1 MSWNIPYLLIFIPF
15 SFPRLSI
22 SLSLSL
28 ARSVTH
34 THTLSLS
41 LSICLAIIRKKE
53 DGRVSRSKSSSVRLP
68 RGLLCVHSAPNCLL
82 FPNSIKMGEFSDS
95 LRERDSSCIISRVKE
110 SGGGKNVRSPRE
122 PILRFSN
129 GRRIR
134 SGTGPNVI
142 TPPSYARICCS

>member
-1 MSWNIPYLLIFIPF
+1 MEHPLFVNFYPLFS

-28 ARSVTH
+28 SHSVSH
-34 THTLSLS
+34 IHTLSLS
-41 LSICLAIIRKKE
+41 LYLPRDNSKKRRWP
-53 DGRVSRSKSSSVRLP
+53 RVALEILLRLP

-110 SGGGKNVRSPRE
+110 SGGGKKCAFATRANFEIFERAEDQER
-122 PILRFSN
+122 N
-129 GRRIR
+129 GAQRY
-134 SGTGPNVI
+134 
-142 TPPSYARICCS
+142 YAA

>member
-15 SFPRLSI
+15 SLLFLVCP
-22 SLSLSL
+22 SLSLFLSRT
-28 ARSVTH
+28 RSHTYTH
-34 THTLSLS
+34 SLS

-53 DGRVSRSKSSSVRLP
+53 DGHVSRSKSSSVRLP

-110 SGGGKNVRSPRE
+110 SGGGKKCAFATRANFEIFERAEDQER
-122 PILRFSN
+122 N
-129 GRRIR
+129 GAQRY
-134 SGTGPNVI
+134 
-142 TPPSYARICCS
+142 YAA

>member
-1 MSWNIPYLLIFIPF
+1 MEHPLFVNFYPLFF
-15 SFPRLSI
+15 SSFVHL
-22 SLSLSL
+22 SLSLSRAL
-28 ARSVTH
+28 GHTYTH
-34 THTLSLS
+34 SLS

-110 SGGGKNVRSPRE
+110 SGGGKKCAFATRANFEIFERAEDQER
-122 PILRFSN
+122 N
-129 GRRIR
+129 GAQRY
-134 SGTGPNVI
+134 
-142 TPPSYARICCS
+142 YAA

>member
-1 MSWNIPYLLIFIPF
+1 MEHPLFVNFYPLFF
-15 SFPRLSI
+15 SSFVHL
-22 SLSLSL
+22 SLSLSRAL
-28 ARSVTH
+28 GHTYTH
-34 THTLSLS
+34 SLS

>member
-1 MSWNIPYLLIFIPF
+1 MEHPLFVNFYPLFF
-15 SFPRLSI
+15 SSFVH
-22 SLSLSL
+22 LSLSFSL
-28 ARSVTH
+28 ALGLTH

-95 LRERDSSCIISRVKE
+95 LRERDSSCIIPGKRE
-110 SGGGKNVRSPRE
+110 RGGKKCAFATRANFEIFERAEDQER
-122 PILRFSN
+122 N
-129 GRRIR
+129 GAQCY
-134 SGTGPNVI
+134 
-142 TPPSYARICCS
+142 YAA